1 MEDNILKV
9 GDMAPE
15 FKGIG
20 SDEKEHSLSDYRGKR
35 VILYFYPKDNTPG
48 CSLEAQDF
56 KEYNEK
62 FLDKNTVIIGVSRDT
77 VKSHNKFIEKYE
89 LPFLL
94 ISDGSE
100 EICNLYGVMKEK
112 NMFGKKVFGIERST
126 FIIDEDGKI
135 IDLYRKVKVKGHV
148 EEIFNK

>member
-1 MEDNILKV
+1 MENNILEI
-9 GDMAPE
+9 GNLAPD

-20 SDEKEHSLSDYRGKR
+20 SDEKEHSLSDYRGKN

-48 CSLEAQDF
+48 CTIEARDF

-62 FLDKNTVIIGVSRDT
+62 FIDKNTVIIGVSRDT
-77 VKSHNKFIEKYE
+77 IKSHNRFIEKYE

-94 ISDGSE
+94 ISDESQ

-126 FIIDEDGKI
+126 FIIDEEGKI
-135 IDLYRKVKVKGHV
+135 KDIYRKVKVKGHV